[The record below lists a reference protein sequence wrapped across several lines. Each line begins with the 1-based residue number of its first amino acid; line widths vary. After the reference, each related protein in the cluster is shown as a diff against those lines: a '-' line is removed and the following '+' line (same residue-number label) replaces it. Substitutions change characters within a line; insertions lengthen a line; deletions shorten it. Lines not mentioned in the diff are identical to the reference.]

1 MMRTLIR
8 PVLIAAISLTLA
20 VCGPSA
26 STGTPEPARQTT
38 LVVENQST
46 LQVTVYVLRGAQR
59 QRLGT
64 AAALRTTRL
73 TIPDNIIFGVTSLR
87 FEVDPLGSRQTP
99 MSEEIAVAPGEEVTI
114 VIPSTLR

>member
-1 MMRTLIR
+1 MRTLIR
-8 PVLIAAISLTLA
+8 PGLVAAITLTLA

-26 STGTPEPARQTT
+26 STGTPEPAGQTT

-64 AAALRTTRL
+64 AAALTTTRL
-73 TIPDNIIFGVTSLR
+73 RIPDNVMFGVTSLR

-114 VIPSTLR
+114 RVPSTLR

>member
-1 MMRTLIR
+1 
-8 PVLIAAISLTLA
+8 
-20 VCGPSA
+20 
-26 STGTPEPARQTT
+26 
-38 LVVENQST
+38 VVENQST

-64 AAALRTTRL
+64 AASLRTTRL
-73 TIPDNIIFGVTSLR
+73 TIPDNIIFGLTSLR

-99 MSEEIAVAPGEEVTI
+99 MSEEITVSPGEEVTI

>member
-1 MMRTLIR
+1 MMRSLIR
-8 PVLIAAISLTLA
+8 PGLIAAISLTLA
-20 VCGPSA
+20 VCGRSA
-26 STGTPEPARQTT
+26 STGTPEPAGQTT
-38 LVVENQST
+38 LMVENQST

-73 TIPDNIIFGVTSLR
+73 RIPDNLIFGVTSLR

-99 MSEEIAVAPGEEVTI
+99 ISEQITVAPGEEVTL
-114 VIPSTLR
+114 VIPSTIR